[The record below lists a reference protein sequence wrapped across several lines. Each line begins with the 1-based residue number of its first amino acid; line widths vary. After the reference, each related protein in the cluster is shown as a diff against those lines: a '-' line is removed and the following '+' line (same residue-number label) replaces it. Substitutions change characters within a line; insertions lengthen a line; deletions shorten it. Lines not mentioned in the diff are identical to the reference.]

1 MPPEPPAPPPP
12 PVPDIEG
19 GECPRCG
26 TPYEPL
32 QEYCLECGL
41 RLPMPHGIISVLS
54 TAWRRRIPWY
64 PGDWI
69 WPVLLALAIAALG
82 AAIAIL
88 VHQHNG
94 GESAAKTNAALP
106 AQTVPVSP
114 GTGTSGTETLPPAT
128 ETSTLPTT
136 SVPTTAPTA
145 PAQPPPPT
153 TRAG

>member
-12 PVPDIEG
+12 AFPDIEG

-82 AAIAIL
+82 AGIAIL
-88 VHQHNG
+88 VHEHKG
-94 GESAAKTNAALP
+94 TGSATKTKIGT
-106 AQTVPVSP
+106 QSVPVSP
-114 GTGTSGTETLPPAT
+114 GTTGGTQTLPPPT
-128 ETSTLPTT
+128 ETSTLPTA
-136 SVPTTAPTA
+136 SVPTT
-145 PAQPPPPT
+145 
-153 TRAG
+153 